1 MKEAE
6 VWQMGKSW
14 MLPGLGDNSK
24 LSFSREKEGMD
35 VYRKILRGMTC
46 SQTAGGDAST
56 WQIELID

>member
-1 MKEAE
+1 
-6 VWQMGKSW
+6 MGKSW